1 MRQDNSQAGK
11 VLVLTPHAPDRES
24 VAKILQ
30 GRGIRTETFDKL
42 APLVAALGEDTGA
55 IVMSEEA
62 LNQPDWSQLVRA
74 VSEQPTWSSYP
85 FVLMVSQRRGVG
97 PETFYRT
104 LPLEITN
111 VMVLERPMGSATLIS
126 AVQWAL
132 GGRQRQLMTRD
143 HLAALEASA
152 RQQRLMTRELAHR
165 VKNNIAMLQSIV
177 NQTMRPYP
185 ETQRLRNLIVE
196 RFSALARAHD
206 LLLSTDFTSA
216 DFRTLVDRTVSVHNT
231 RFTMAG
237 PDVQLSPQASLSM
250 ALVLHELSTNAVKY
264 GALSNELGHVEITWR
279 IDPQGQFHL
288 RWQECDGPP
297 VKPVESTSFGTRL
310 ITSTLL
316 GLGTVDVQYPVSGLT
331 LDFVGPLEGMTYSVA
346 PNFSDPVQVSG
357 SVVNSNG

>member
-1 MRQDNSQAGK
+1 MRQNNADAGK
-11 VLVLTPHAPDRES
+11 VLVLTPHPQDGKSIAS
-24 VAKILQ
+24 IL
-30 GRGIRTETFDKL
+30 GERRIETVLFGKL
-42 APLVAALGEDTGA
+42 APLVEALGEDTGA
-55 IVMSEEA
+55 VVLSEEA
-62 LNQPDWSQLVRA
+62 LNQPDWSLLVQA
-74 VSEQPTWSSYP
+74 VTNQPTWSSYP
-85 FVLMVSQRRGVG
+85 FVLLVSQRRGRG
-97 PETFYRT
+97 PETFYQK
-104 LPLEITN
+104 LPGEITN
-111 VMVLERPMGSATLIS
+111 VMMLERPMGSATLIS

-185 ETQRLRNLIVE
+185 ETQKLRNLIVE

-216 DFRTLVDRTVSVHNT
+216 DFRTLVDRTVSVHNS

-264 GALSNELGHVEITWR
+264 GALSNEIGHVEITWR
-279 IDPQGQFHL
+279 IDPQGQFHM

-316 GLGTVDVQYPVSGLT
+316 GLGTVDLQYPTPGLT

-346 PNFSDPVQVSG
+346 PDFSNPAQVSG